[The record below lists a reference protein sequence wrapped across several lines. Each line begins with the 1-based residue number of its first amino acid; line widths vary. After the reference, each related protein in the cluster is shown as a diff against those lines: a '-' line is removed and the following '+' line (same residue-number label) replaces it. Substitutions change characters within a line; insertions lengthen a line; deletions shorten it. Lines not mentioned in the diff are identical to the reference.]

1 MMMIL
6 FVRSLLKKI
15 LKKIRMFG
23 LKPAKMPSVM
33 NGKLMKDRGK
43 KVGDTFYKNLVG
55 NLLYLTTTM

>member
-1 MMMIL
+1 MIL
-6 FVRSLLKKI
+6 FVRRSLLKNI

-23 LKPAKMPSVM
+23 LKPDKMPLVM

-55 NLLYLTTTM
+55 NLLYLATTM

>member
-23 LKPAKMPSVM
+23 LKPVKMPLVM

>member
-1 MMMIL
+1 MIL

-23 LKPAKMPSVM
+23 LKPAKMPWVM

>member
-1 MMMIL
+1 MMIL
-6 FVRSLLKKI
+6 FFRRSLLKII

-23 LKPAKMPSVM
+23 LKPVKMPLVM